1 MTTKWIAILLLF
13 VAVIAAA
20 ILYGIWRGRMRAG
33 PMRRFYAQPNYT
45 TRAGFKV
52 TEYPIS
58 DILTY
63 TGSWLL
69 AGGVAELAFRVQ
81 PSWKLWLRVA
91 EEGRS
96 LRLDEFDRQYE
107 SYQTVYYDGV
117 RVVLQQT
124 PGGAGLSTWTRDG
137 FTYALYLPQGEMG
150 LLNGLTT
157 EFVAGTASQ
166 TS

>member
-1 MTTKWIAILLLF
+1 MTTKGIAILLLF

-81 PSWKLWLRVA
+81 PNWKLWLP
-91 EEGRS
+91 S
-96 LRLDEFDRQYE
+96 F
-107 SYQTVYYDGV
+107 
-117 RVVLQQT
+117 
-124 PGGAGLSTWTRDG
+124 
-137 FTYALYLPQGEMG
+137 
-150 LLNGLTT
+150 
-157 EFVAGTASQ
+157 
-166 TS
+166 